1 MQVTLGDGR
10 VVECAAGVTR
20 LPPGPM
26 PERLASEVVVPTTGH
41 RRVNRDNGSIRDPN
55 EIATG
60 SVDPTTGQAFDGP
73 GGGGS
78 ARAAIPV
85 MLHAEAYV
93 TPSASSPRRAK
104 TPRRSTAAAHP
115 RESR

>member
-10 VVECAAGVTR
+10 VVECAGGVTR

-26 PERLASEVVVPTTGH
+26 PERFASEVIVPLTGH

-78 ARAAIPV
+78 ARASIPV
-85 MLHAEAYV
+85 MLHAEAHAE
-93 TPSASSPRRAK
+93 PAPPPKRRRTK
-104 TPRRSTAAAHP
+104 TARRTTG
-115 RESR
+115 